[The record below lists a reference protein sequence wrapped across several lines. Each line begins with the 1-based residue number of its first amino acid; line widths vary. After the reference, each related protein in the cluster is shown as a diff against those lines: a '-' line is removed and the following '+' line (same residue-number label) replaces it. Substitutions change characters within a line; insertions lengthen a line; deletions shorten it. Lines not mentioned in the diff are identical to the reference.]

1 MSKKV
6 NEAEETKK
14 VTTEKAT
21 AEIVT
26 TEKATTEQPTVE
38 TATTENATIEKPTAE
53 TAITETTT
61 TEMIATEP
69 ATTEIEV
76 VETPENA
83 KTALVE
89 RNASFQPDEV
99 KQYRNRCDKIQKEVK
114 KIEYAYLTIALELY
128 NIYQKQLY
136 KIDNYPN
143 IYDMAYDM
151 FSLGRATCNN
161 YINICKNFG
170 KIDKAKKE
178 CTGLLPE
185 YEKFCASKLVVMMNM
200 PEELRKEITPDM
212 SVRDIKRKKQIYE
225 ERKNLSDN
233 SSGNAEETTKK
244 SEGKKAIELLRT
256 NNIVELIEKDN
267 SLLLEK
273 YDSIM
278 KEYPD
283 TKYTISITLIP
294 KE

>member
-1 MSKKV
+1 MSKRV
-6 NEAEETKK
+6 NEAEETKTVITEQATAEK
-14 VTTEKAT
+14 TANETVATEKAT
-21 AEIVT
+21 I
-26 TEKATTEQPTVE
+26 EKPTVE
-38 TATTENATIEKPTAE
+38 TATTETAS
-53 TAITETTT
+53 TETTT
-61 TEMIATEP
+61 AEMIATEP

-76 VETPENA
+76 VETPESA

-99 KQYRNRCDKIQKEVK
+99 KQYRDMCGKIQKEVEK
-114 KIEYAYLTIALELY
+114 FESAYLTIALELY
-128 NIYQKQLY
+128 TIYEKQLY

-143 IYDMAYDM
+143 VYDMAYDM
-151 FSLGRATCNN
+151 FSLSRATCNN

-185 YEKFCASKLVVMMNM
+185 YEKFCASQLVVMMNM

-212 SVRDIKRKKQIYE
+212 SVRKIRRKKQIYE
-225 ERKNLSDN
+225 ERKTLSDN
-233 SSGNAEETTKK
+233 SSGNSEEPTKK
-244 SEGKKAIELLRT
+244 SGGKKTIELLKT
-256 NNIVELIEKDN
+256 DNIVELIEKDN
-267 SLLLEK
+267 SVLLEK